1 MVKKTN
7 MGCVAETESADI
19 GQNQGAFTGAKITK
33 GDLRK
38 PDKEKN
44 CQNQTFIWLK
54 IN

>member
-1 MVKKTN
+1 
-7 MGCVAETESADI
+7 MGCMAEMEITDI
-19 GQNQGAFTGAKITK
+19 GQNQGTFIGAKIIK